1 MRRVYHGSDH
11 MLKSPQ
17 YLGGKPDSD
26 YGNGFYTTEY
36 EDRARRE
43 VNKFLSS
50 RIQAILLDGFE
61 VPGITARYA
70 LQNKLIY
77 NKGLGGYENESI

>member
-1 MRRVYHGSDH
+1 MIRVYHGSDH
-11 MLKSPQ
+11 MIKSPQ
-17 YLGGKPDSD
+17 YLGGKPDND

-36 EDRARRE
+36 EDRARSQ
-43 VNKFLSS
+43 FLSS

-61 VPGITARYA
+61 VPGITARYE

-77 NKGLGGYENESI
+77 NKELGGYENESI